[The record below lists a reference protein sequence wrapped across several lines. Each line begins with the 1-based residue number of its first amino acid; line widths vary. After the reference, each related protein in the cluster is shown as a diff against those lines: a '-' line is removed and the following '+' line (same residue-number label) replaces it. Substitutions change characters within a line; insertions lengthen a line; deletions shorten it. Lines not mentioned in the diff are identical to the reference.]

1 MRSESREIP
10 YEVFGIGSA
19 QGADQVGWQVLDR
32 LLDPWHCNPAR
43 LHRLESPVD
52 LLGFAA
58 ALRIDERA
66 TQTWVLVDAC
76 LGESVGKVHGWRWPA
91 VPVSA
96 LPVLG
101 VSSHG
106 IGLIDALRLGQE
118 LAILP
123 EFVWIYG
130 IEIGEFQSIQCD
142 RSYGIDWEPNPQC
155 QAAIA
160 SCAAQIASRSLA
172 IQIASNH

>member
-19 QGADQVGWQVLDR
+19 QGADQVGWRVLDR

-43 LHRLESPVD
+43 LHRLETPLD

-58 ALRIDERA
+58 ALGIDERA

-76 LGESVGKVHGWRWPA
+76 LGESVGKVHCWRWPA
-91 VPVSA
+91 VPESA
-96 LPVLG
+96 LPVRG

-118 LAILP
+118 LGILP

-130 IEIGEFQSIQCD
+130 IEIGEPQSTESD
-142 RSYGIDWEPNPQC
+142 RSHSIDWVPC
-155 QAAIA
+155 ARLHAAIA
-160 SCAAQIASRSLA
+160 KCASNIASRSLA

>member
-19 QGADQVGWQVLDR
+19 QGADQVGWRVLDR
-32 LLDPWHCNPAR
+32 LLDRWHCDAAR
-43 LHRLESPVD
+43 LHRLETPLD
-52 LLGFAA
+52 LLGFAVA
-58 ALRIDERA
+58 MGSDERA

-76 LGESVGKVHGWRWPA
+76 LGESLGKVHCWRWPA
-91 VPVSA
+91 VPESA
-96 LPVLG
+96 LPSGG

-118 LAILP
+118 LGILP

-130 IEIGEFQSIQCD
+130 IEIGDFQPTECD
-142 RSYGIDWEPNPQC
+142 RSHSIDWKPNEQF

-160 SCAAQIASRSLA
+160 TCALKIASRCVGSVR
-172 IQIASNH
+172 

>member
-76 LGESVGKVHGWRWPA
+76 L
-91 VPVSA
+91 
-96 LPVLG
+96 
-101 VSSHG
+101 
-106 IGLIDALRLGQE
+106 
-118 LAILP
+118 P

-130 IEIGEFQSIQCD
+130 IEIGGFQSIQCD
-142 RSYGIDWEPNPQC
+142 RSHGIDWEPNPQC

>member
-19 QGADQVGWQVLDR
+19 QGADQVGWRVLDR

-43 LHRLESPVD
+43 LHRLETPLDV
-52 LLGFAA
+52 LGFEA
-58 ALRIDERA
+58 ALGIDERA
-66 TQTWVLVDAC
+66 TQTWVLVDDCPGA
-76 LGESVGKVHGWRWPA
+76 SVGKVHCLRCPA
-91 VPVSA
+91 VPESA
-96 LPVLG
+96 LPVRG

-118 LAILP
+118 LGILP

-130 IEIGEFQSIQCD
+130 IEIGEPQSTESD
-142 RSYGIDWEPNPQC
+142 RSHSIDWKPNAQF

-160 SCAAQIASRSLA
+160 TCASKIASRCVGSA
-172 IQIASNH
+172 R